1 MTTVNEIRERKL
13 KKIME
18 RLNFL
23 VYKDNN
29 NLPITKEDIEEF
41 KSLEDQLRAIGFEH
55 LGNGLIADLEEE

>member
-1 MTTVNEIRERKL
+1 MNEIRELKL
-13 KKIME
+13 KKIMK

-29 NLPITKEDIEEF
+29 NLIITNKEIEEY
-41 KSLEDQLRAIGFEH
+41 KQLEKELKLIGYEH

>member
-1 MTTVNEIRERKL
+1 MNEIRELKL
-13 KKIME
+13 KKIMK

-29 NLPITKEDIEEF
+29 NLTITKEDIEEF
-41 KSLEDQLRAIGFEH
+41 KQLEKELKLIGYEH

>member
-1 MTTVNEIRERKL
+1 MNEIRELKL
-13 KKIME
+13 KKIMK

-29 NLPITKEDIEEF
+29 NLTITKEDIEEF
-41 KSLEDQLRAIGFEH
+41 KHLEKELKLIGYEH

>member
-1 MTTVNEIRERKL
+1 MNEIRELKL
-13 KKIME
+13 KKIMK

-29 NLPITKEDIEEF
+29 NLTITKEDIEEF
-41 KSLEDQLRAIGFEH
+41 NRLEKELKLIGYEH